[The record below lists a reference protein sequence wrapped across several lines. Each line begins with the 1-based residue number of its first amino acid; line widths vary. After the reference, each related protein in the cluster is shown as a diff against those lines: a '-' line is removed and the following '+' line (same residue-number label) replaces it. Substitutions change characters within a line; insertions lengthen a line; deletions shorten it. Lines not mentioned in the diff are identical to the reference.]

1 MQENLLAK
9 MVVQAAFETHSE
21 FGPGLMEHVYECIL
35 SHKLREMGLKIQ
47 TQLDMP
53 VWYKGIKMDVGYRLD
68 LLVEDKLIVEIKS
81 ISQLGPVHFK
91 QTLTYLRLSDKRL
104 GLLINFNEKLLKD
117 GIHRVVNQLLD

>member
-1 MQENLLAK
+1 MHENLLAK

-21 FGPGLMEHVYECIL
+21 FGPGLMEHVYECVL

-53 VWYKGIKMDVGYRLD
+53 VWYEGIKMDVGYRLD
-68 LLVEDKLIVEIKS
+68 ILVEDKLIVEIKS
-81 ISQLGPVHFK
+81 ISQLAPVHFK

-117 GIHRVVNQLLD
+117 GIHRVVNQLID